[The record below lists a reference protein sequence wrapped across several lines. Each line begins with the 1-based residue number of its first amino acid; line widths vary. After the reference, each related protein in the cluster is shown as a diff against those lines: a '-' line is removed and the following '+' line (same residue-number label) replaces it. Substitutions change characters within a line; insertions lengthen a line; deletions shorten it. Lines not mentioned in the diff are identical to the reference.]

1 MAEQLA
7 VNQQVVGSK
16 PAIPAKSH
24 SGLVECGDPALS
36 KTLIATQQVTGFLLC
51 PLDGMVDMPDLESG
65 AAMCVSSSLTGGTKY
80 ILQ

>member
-1 MAEQLA
+1 MGRHGCIADDWKSLEQSSILW
-7 VNQQVVGSK
+7 V
-16 PAIPAKSH
+16 PTI
-24 SGLVECGDPALS
+24 
-36 KTLIATQQVTGFLLC
+36 IC